1 MKNNSSG
8 ENSDEMIKKYKIIS
22 EELNNFINKIK
33 DNLDFNIDKIEKTDL
48 LEEVIKNI

>member
-1 MKNNSSG
+1 
-8 ENSDEMIKKYKIIS
+8 MIKKYKIIS